1 MFCQCRYGYKSAV
14 GFVPTGWTFQTKAES
29 FPVHEKPPWK
39 IHLIPYSEHSS
50 FSDLQEFVGFLRPKH
65 IIPTVGVSG
74 DDGER
79 NTHKML
85 THFRHL
91 CDQSGAKRAFLGP
104 LIAASGSSEA
114 CHSGAAACGAHTGL
128 GKPNASTRSENS
140 EDPAREQEQAACVL
154 RGASKRA
161 SSVLA
166 TAAPGGANSC
176 SVNKKERGAAM
187 NSIQWHKENPCA
199 TGEASNV
206 CEVPPSPRF
215 VPALCTLFLLI
226 FRIVLCEA
234 LRRSLGAGRSL

>member
-1 MFCQCRYGYKSAV
+1 M
-14 GFVPTGWTFQTKAES
+14 
-29 FPVHEKPPWK
+29 
-39 IHLIPYSEHSS
+39 
-50 FSDLQEFVGFLRPKH
+50 
-65 IIPTVGVSG
+65 
-74 DDGER
+74 
-79 NTHKML
+79 
-85 THFRHL
+85 
-91 CDQSGAKRAFLGP
+91 
-104 LIAASGSSEA
+104 
-114 CHSGAAACGAHTGL
+114 
-128 GKPNASTRSENS
+128 
-140 EDPAREQEQAACVL
+140 L

-234 LRRSLGAGRSL
+234 LRRSLGAGRRCLLYTSDAADE